1 MEGGMARWLPVIIG
15 VVVAI
20 GLSLS
25 AAFYARSKKPDA

>member
-1 MEGGMARWLPVIIG
+1 MARWLPVIIG

-20 GLSLS
+20 VLALS